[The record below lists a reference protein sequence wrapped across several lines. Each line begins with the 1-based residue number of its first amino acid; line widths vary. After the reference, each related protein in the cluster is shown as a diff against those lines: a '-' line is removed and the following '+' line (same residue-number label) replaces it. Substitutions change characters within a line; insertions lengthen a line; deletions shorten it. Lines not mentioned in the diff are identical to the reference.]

1 MHNHLRPIGRSFCTF
16 ATEANAYGLLFT
28 KQIVQMPHTS
38 EVQSPAYTPDRIACV
53 AMRPALLRYIAWRE
67 CFTDLSTP
75 LLLPG
80 IGPVAAALDSLLVTM
95 HEFRRSAPRE
105 SVDEFHARLY
115 FRVTEKE
122 KVKRPCCKP
131 SQFSMFP
138 ATDDDEEHYAAMRER
153 RFITDAG
160 TRRFNRFAEQL
171 LFDDIARF
179 VLREKATGATETESI
194 QLFLDQIGIADLI
207 EFEQAKKYAW
217 RWRSHYNAPIIRG
230 NTMRPRAVPVD
241 VAHRTRV
248 RW

>member
-1 MHNHLRPIGRSFCTF
+1 MF
-16 ATEANAYGLLFT
+16 FT

-38 EVQSPAYTPDRIACV
+38 EVQSPPPAYTPDRIACV

-80 IGPVAAALDSLLVTM
+80 LGPVARTLDALLVTM
-95 HEFRRSAPRE
+95 PEFRRSAPRE

-122 KVKRPCCKP
+122 KVKRTCCKP
-131 SQFSMFP
+131 SQYSLFHDSSD
-138 ATDDDEEHYAAMRER
+138 AEEHYAAMRER
-153 RFITDAG
+153 RFITDAA
-160 TRRFNRFAEQL
+160 TRRFNSIVEQL

-179 VLREKATGATETESI
+179 VLREKATGYTETESI

-217 RWRSHYNAPIIRG
+217 RWRSHYNSPIIRG
-230 NTMRPRAVPVD
+230 NTMRQRPVQGYDPR
-241 VAHRTRV
+241 RRRV
-248 RW
+248 CW